1 MAQIQQNL
9 PRRGENCIEIGEL
22 LKNFGGK
29 NANVNGPARFV
40 NGLLIL
46 REHGGGEQS
55 WRAELARFGEHAAR
69 VPRNFSE
76 LWNPNVK
83 C

>member
-1 MAQIQQNL
+1 LQ
-9 PRRGENCIEIGEL
+9 
-22 LKNFGGK
+22 NFGRR
-29 NANVNGPARFV
+29 NAHVNGPGRFV
-40 NGLLIL
+40 NALLIL

-55 WRAELARFGEHAAR
+55 WRAELARFGEHAVPPR